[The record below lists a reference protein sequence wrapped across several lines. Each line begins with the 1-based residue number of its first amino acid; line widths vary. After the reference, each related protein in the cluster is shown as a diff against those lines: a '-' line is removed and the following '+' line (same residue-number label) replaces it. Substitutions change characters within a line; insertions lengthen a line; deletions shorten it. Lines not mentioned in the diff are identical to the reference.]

1 MLESNALPEAQ
12 TMTDPATTNDAL
24 GPLLEGW
31 LSSWEQSFK
40 PQEEKMLECYQDVM
54 RIPRDGDTK
63 GTGAAKTNQEK
74 ALFVGSTRNKVRA
87 TRAKI
92 VDALFGNG
100 KMPFDTSPVK
110 DDLQKFSDCMET
122 ILTEQME
129 RMDLRTMLKDG
140 VDTLATYG
148 TGFIFGPFVRQ
159 EKHIETMADNSL
171 GYTQIKEQEYPYD
184 APYYLLGNSL
194 DCIPDP
200 EARNM
205 ADGAGIF
212 WRTWESKHTVR
223 AWMDDKSYSN
233 IDMALLG
240 SEGNEDAGSDRAKQ
254 MRANSTNWH
263 KDGRVKVAR
272 FFGKVPARMLPI
284 DGEMVAD
291 TAIPE
296 EETIAGDPG
305 EMVDAIIVMAGG
317 HIVKAN
323 RAPYSE
329 DCDPVLV
336 CQYERVPHELWGVGV
351 ADNNSPHQK
360 VVNAAFRLFMNGK
373 AMALMGTKSVDRS
386 KFMPGEDFK
395 KTPGKVWQ
403 MKPGLSPEERQTA
416 IITHVE
422 PDVSNGWRDVIQMSE
437 QMSDD
442 DTALTKYTQGDD
454 SRNLNKTASG
464 ISMIMQAGSLPS
476 KEVLQ
481 NIDGQ
486 WIVKIVKGLV
496 DWNLKYLE
504 PETVAKIHGD
514 EMAQVWTQIKQFGK
528 SSFMEWKA
536 TGTSSFMAKEVLL
549 NKVRAFLDLALSN
562 PLLAEKVDISELLE
576 QYWDCMEMGRESPII
591 KQDGQKIP
599 PQVEAELKQ
608 TKEHAQQMEKALSDL
623 GDKYNEL
630 HAKSDEAA
638 EERRIKAYQAQTARL
653 AVVADKMTPQMVAQV
668 CDELGLDLA
677 NDPELVPAAQQIEQ
691 QMQEQNEPDEPQQPE
706 AQEPDAVQQD
716 APMDAPA
723 SAGQA
728 PEPMPDEPAPEQGQ
742 MP

>member
-1 MLESNALPEAQ
+1 
-12 TMTDPATTNDAL
+12 MTDTVPTNNPLA
-24 GPLLEGW
+24 PLLLERLEQWEGAV
-31 LSSWEQSFK
+31 K
-40 PQEEKMLECYQDVM
+40 PQQEKMLECYNDVM
-54 RIPRDGDTK
+54 RISRDNDTK
-63 GTGAAKTNQEK
+63 GTGAAKTKQEA

-110 DDLQKFSDCMET
+110 DELQEFSDCMEE
-122 ILTEQME
+122 ILSFQME
-129 RMDLRTMLKDG
+129 KMGLRSLLKDG

-148 TGFIFGPFVRQ
+148 TGFICGPFVRQ
-159 EKHIETMADNSL
+159 EKHVETMADTSA
-171 GYTQIKEQEYPYD
+171 GYTQIKEEEFKYD
-184 APYYLLGNSL
+184 APYYLLANTL

-200 EARNM
+200 EARNF
-205 ADGAGIF
+205 ADGLGMF
-212 WRTWESKHTVR
+212 WTTWESPHTVR
-223 AWMDDKSYSN
+223 AWRDDQSYSN
-233 IDMALLG
+233 IDAALLSG
-240 SEGNEDAGSDRAKQ
+240 GDSRNDSGSDRARQ
-254 MRANSTNWH
+254 MRGNVDHWH
-263 KDGRVKVAR
+263 KDGRIKVAR
-272 FFGKVPARMLPI
+272 FFGKVPSRMLP
-284 DGEMVAD
+284 ENVAAPLD
-291 TAIPE
+291 VDPLGNDPVIPE
-296 EETIAGDPG
+296 DLSTAGDPG
-305 EMVDAIIVMAGG
+305 EMVDAIVIMAGG

-416 IITHVE
+416 IINHLE
-422 PDVSNGWRDVIQMSE
+422 PDVSSGWREVIQVSE
-437 QMSDD
+437 QFSDD

-454 SRNLNKTASG
+454 SKNLNKTASG

-481 NIDGQ
+481 NIDDN
-486 WIVKIVKGLV
+486 WIVKIVKGLI

-504 PETVAKIHGD
+504 PETVAKLHGD
-514 EMAQVWTQIKQFGK
+514 ELAQQWAQIKQFGK
-528 SSFMEWKA
+528 SSFMEWQA

-562 PLLAEKVDISELLE
+562 PMLAEKVDIEELLQ

-591 KQDGQKIP
+591 KKEGGKVP
-599 PQVEAELKQ
+599 PEVQAEMEKTQ
-608 TKEHAQQMEKALSDL
+608 QHAQQMEKALQEL
-623 GDKYNEL
+623 GEKYNEI
-630 HAKSDEAA
+630 AADVEGKA
-638 EERRIKAYQAQTARL
+638 EERRIKAYQAQTARIKEIL
-653 AVVADKMTPQMVAQV
+653 PFMPAYAIAQIADEV
-668 CDELGLDLA
+668 GLDVT
-677 NDPELVPAAQQIEQ
+677 NDADITPPQEMQAVEPPQEEMAQDMPTEEMAPPEPA
-691 QMQEQNEPDEPQQPE
+691 ME
-706 AQEPDAVQQD
+706 A
-716 APMDAPA
+716 
-723 SAGQA
+723 G
-728 PEPMPDEPAPEQGQ
+728 EPMPMEQEPMQ
-742 MP
+742 